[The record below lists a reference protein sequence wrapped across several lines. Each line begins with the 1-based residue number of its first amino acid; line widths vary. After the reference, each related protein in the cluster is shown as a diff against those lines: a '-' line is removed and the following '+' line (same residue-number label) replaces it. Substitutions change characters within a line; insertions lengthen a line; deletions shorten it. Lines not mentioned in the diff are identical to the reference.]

1 MALTFGQG
9 LALLRIGFGL
19 YFLSQAIDKLKNN
32 WLSDP
37 AAMAQF
43 VSGLLQRGMTEPF
56 YRPFLEGVVL
66 PHGLLFSQLVTI
78 GELLVGVSL
87 ILGLLTRLGA
97 LGSSFLVLNYMLM
110 KGLLNNAGSS
120 DRLFLLAS
128 IVFIL
133 TSAGLVWGLDGR
145 LREVL
150 ARNSITRWIAG
161 LSGPAP
167 RGSIATGEA

>member
-1 MALTFGQG
+1 M
-9 LALLRIGFGL
+9 R
-19 YFLSQAIDKLKNN
+19 
-32 WLSDP
+32 
-37 AAMAQF
+37 
-43 VSGLLQRGMTEPF
+43 
-56 YRPFLEGVVL
+56 
-66 PHGLLFSQLVTI
+66 
-78 GELLVGVSL
+78 
-87 ILGLLTRLGA
+87 LLTPPSAIKCHWHRYAAEPGIFSSIWQPDLGP
-97 LGSSFLVLNYMLM
+97 
-110 KGLLNNAGSS
+110 
-120 DRLFLLAS
+120 AS